1 MAAQYPG
8 AREGNMVRS
17 QQDFLAEVDASPWEV
32 GSRATDYPSSW
43 YIAPHAHAKHQLI
56 YAINGLMIV
65 ESACERWTVPPSRG
79 IWMPCGQVHAIRCV
93 GDVKMRSVFVRPDAA
108 SDLPLQSKAIG
119 ISPLLSELI
128 KASVTLTTPFTA
140 DSRAGRIMR
149 LILDEIC
156 VLPTLP
162 LKLLQPG
169 DKRLRVIC
177 ATLQSSPDDG
187 STLADWGERLGVDE
201 KTIQRLFRKETGMTF
216 GQWRQQARLMLAL
229 ERIALGERIID
240 VAGSLGY
247 DSPSA
252 FASMFKRQFGITPSQ
267 FFK

>member
-1 MAAQYPG
+1 MLKPQH
-8 AREGNMVRS
+8 ELLV
-17 QQDFLAEVDASPWEV
+17 EVDEWSWEV
-32 GSRATDYPSSW
+32 GSRATDYPTDW
-43 YIAPHAHAKHQLI
+43 FIEPHRHAKHQLI
-56 YAINGLMIV
+56 YAIKGLMIV
-65 ESACERWTVPPSRG
+65 ESANERWTVPPSRG

-93 GDVKMRSVFVRPDAA
+93 GEVKMRSVFVRTDAA
-108 SDLPLQSKAIG
+108 AGLPLQSKAIS

-128 KASVTLTTPFTA
+128 KASVGFTA
-140 DSRAGRIMR
+140 PFAEDSREARVMR

-162 LKLLQPG
+162 LKLSQPS
-169 DKRLRVIC
+169 DKRLQAIC
-177 ATLQSSPDDG
+177 AALYERPDDNA
-187 STLADWGERLGVDE
+187 TVADWSQQLGVDE

-216 GQWRQQARLMLAL
+216 GQWRQQARLMQAL

-240 VAGSLGY
+240 VAGTLGY

-252 FASMFKRQFGITPSQ
+252 FASMFKRQFGTTPSQ

>member
-1 MAAQYPG
+1 MIRAQK
-8 AREGNMVRS
+8 
-17 QQDFLAEVDASPWEV
+17 DFLAEVDGSPSAV
-32 GSRATDYPSSW
+32 VSRATDYPSGW
-43 YIAPHAHAKHQLI
+43 YIAPHAHTKHQLI

-79 IWMPCGQVHAIRCV
+79 IWMPRGQVHAIRCV
-93 GDVKMRSVFVRPDAA
+93 GEVKMRSVFVRPETA

-128 KASVTLTTPFTA
+128 KASVELAAPFA
-140 DSRAGRIMR
+140 EDSRAGRIMR

-162 LKLLQPG
+162 LRLLQPA
-169 DKRLRVIC
+169 DQRLQVIC
-177 ATLQSSPDDG
+177 ATLQAVPDDP
-187 STLADWGERLGVDE
+187 STVAEWAGRLGLDE

-216 GQWRQQARLMLAL
+216 GQWRQQTRLMQAL
-229 ERIALGERIID
+229 ERIAQGERIID
-240 VAGSLGY
+240 VAGALGY

-252 FASMFKRQFGITPSQ
+252 FANMFKRQFGTTPSQ

>member
-1 MAAQYPG
+1 
-8 AREGNMVRS
+8 MVKP
-17 QQDFLAEVDASPWEV
+17 LNEMLVEVDQWTWEV
-32 GSRATDYPSSW
+32 GSRATDYPPDW
-43 YIAPHAHAKHQLI
+43 FIAPHSHAKHQLI
-56 YAINGLMIV
+56 YAIKGLMIV
-65 ESACERWTVPPSRG
+65 ESDCERWTVPPSRG

-108 SDLPLQSKAIG
+108 ANLPLQSKAIS
-119 ISPLLSELI
+119 ISPLLTELI
-128 KASVTLTTPFTA
+128 KASVGFIAPFA
-140 DSRAGRIMR
+140 EDSREARIMR

-162 LKLLQPG
+162 LKLSQPS
-169 DKRLRVIC
+169 DKRLQTIC
-177 ATLQSSPDDG
+177 ATLQARPDDP
-187 STLADWGERLGVDE
+187 STVADWGIHLGVDE

-216 GQWRQQARLMLAL
+216 GQWRQQARLMQAL

-240 VAGSLGY
+240 VAGTLGY

-252 FASMFKRQFGITPSQ
+252 FASMFKRQFGTTPSQ